1 MQNSLV
7 NKIKKNISLE
17 DQVII
22 EAEYL
27 LENIELFENKDLV
40 LDKLNKIKKTSVDRK
55 IYLIELLKLVENNNV
70 TNLTDCLKKMNDNLR
85 QSEKELIA
93 LQNISNQF
101 YGY

>member
-55 IYLIELLKLVENNNV
+55 IEKYFGNIKLVIWA
-70 TNLTDCLKKMNDNLR
+70 
-85 QSEKELIA
+85 SESQWERFKEA
-93 LQNISNQF
+93 FNINI
-101 YGY
+101 Y